1 MLNNLKIKIFA
12 DGADLE
18 NIKNLCKNPIIKGF
32 TTNPSLM
39 KKKGIVDY
47 KNFAL
52 DVLKITENKPVSFE
66 IFADDLIEMESQ
78 ANEIA
83 SWGKNVNVKIPI
95 TNTKG
100 ESTVSL
106 IEKLSNSKIVC
117 NVTAILTLEQLKSV
131 VQVLNS
137 SVPTILSIFAGRIA
151 DTGVNPMTVMKKAV
165 EIAKSKPMSN
175 ILWASTREVY
185 NVFEAERA
193 GCQIITVPHDI
204 INKFSGIGKNL
215 DQLSLETVKMFY
227 EDAKQAGYKIKIN
240 K

>member
-151 DTGVNPMTVMKKAV
+151 DTGVDPMTVMKKAV

-240 K
+240 

>member
-151 DTGVNPMTVMKKAV
+151 DTGVDPMTVMKKAV

-240 K
+240 R

>member
-151 DTGVNPMTVMKKAV
+151 DTGVDPMTVMKKAV

-175 ILWASTREVY
+175 ILWASTR
-185 NVFEAERA
+185 
-193 GCQIITVPHDI
+193 
-204 INKFSGIGKNL
+204 
-215 DQLSLETVKMFY
+215 
-227 EDAKQAGYKIKIN
+227 
-240 K
+240 

>member
-193 GCQIITVPHDI
+193 GCRIITVPHDI

-240 K
+240 R

>member
-240 K
+240 R